1 MLITA
6 HALTGAF
13 IGKEVG
19 YPPLAFLLGLLSH
32 FALDVIPHCDGPDD
46 KPGKSNGMPKST
58 GQYFF
63 VLADVIVLAILFG
76 FLNKQHEVTYGFV
89 WGAVGGIFPDCI
101 DNVPFWSH
109 QLRKLPRIK
118 QFHQFH
124 SMIQRIKTPLWF
136 GFLIQYSIMAIFFY
150 LLLRSSH

>member
-124 SMIQRIKTPLWF
+124 SLD
-136 GFLIQYSIMAIFFY
+136 
-150 LLLRSSH
+150 LLRNKYF